1 MPVGARPPTSAVFE
15 EALTLFQRRSVQCAE
30 TARQMQA
37 RRILPAARRA
47 GLSVLDI
54 GAGEGRLASLMN
66 PLAGTLVLLEPNP
79 RCVELLKERFP
90 HVYPDRWDE
99 RARDRLRDDHPEGF
113 GLVTMTHML
122 YHFSGPEEIRARLRL
137 ALTLLNPGGHLV
149 ITLNQETAPMAR
161 MGIRFQLE
169 EGRLEESSAN
179 QGLHASCH
187 DKRFYEALASDG
199 LDVEIAPMDG
209 SLRDIGSWEELIRL
223 FRMPLLDPL
232 SHAPCDTERL
242 DAFIAAD
249 LDSRFPGL
257 AYPATIPSRDDLI
270 VLRKSPT

>member
-1 MPVGARPPTSAVFE
+1 MSATPIKPPRKNVWMT
-15 EALTLFQRRSVQCAE
+15 
-30 TARQMQA
+30 
-37 RRILPAARRA
+37 
-47 GLSVLDI
+47 
-54 GAGEGRLASLMN
+54 RLAVG
-66 PLAGTLVLLEPNP
+66 LAAVAATIALGPRNSFGPNQPTP
-79 RCVELLKERFP
+79 RPTPPAQLSELDAWLAAQESAIPGVRPDAAKGIVWATAEKKRTP
-90 HVYPDRWDE
+90 VAVVY
-99 RARDRLRDDHPEGF
+99 LHGF
-113 GLVTMTHML
+113 SAT
-122 YHFSGPEEIRARLRL
+122 R
-137 ALTLLNPGGHLV
+137 
-149 ITLNQETAPMAR
+149 QETAPMAR